1 MKQQRLVLDK
11 KHTLV
16 NNKDQDNNQN
26 YLPFTQIGYR
36 DVFTHVSV
44 CLLVG
49 WLKYNVDIHPFKDA
63 EVYQQESQSGSTF

>member
-49 WLKYNVDIHPFKDA
+49 
-63 EVYQQESQSGSTF
+63 

>member
-36 DVFTHVSV
+36 DVFTRF
-44 CLLVG
+44 CLFASRMTQ
-49 WLKYNVDIHPFKDA
+49 I
-63 EVYQQESQSGSTF
+63 